1 MTNSTTPKAPGTP
14 PGTPPKRDARRRAA
28 RLGAIQALYQIAV
41 GGATAEVVRGEFLEQ
56 WLDEDIEGLSL
67 RAADRDLFDR
77 LVMGV
82 SEETENLDNM
92 LTAVLAEDWPVER
105 LEILLKMILRAGA
118 FELGHWQDV
127 PARVV
132 ISQYVDLAHAF
143 YDGKQPSMANGVL
156 DRLARLL
163 RPEEFGGE
171 GFGDTVIPEA
181 G

>member
-1 MTNSTTPKAPGTP
+1 VTSSTSSTASKAPAKG
-14 PGTPPKRDARRRAA
+14 DARRRAA
-28 RLGAIQALYQIAV
+28 RLGAVQALYQITLS
-41 GGATAEVVRGEFLEQ
+41 GAAPEEVCDEFLEQ
-56 WLDEDIEGLSL
+56 RLDEEIEGLRL
-67 RAADRDLFDR
+67 GAADRDLFSR

-82 SEETENLDNM
+82 SGEIGDLDDM

-105 LEILLKMILRAGA
+105 LETLLKVILRAGA
-118 FELGHWQDV
+118 YELGHWQDV
-127 PARVV
+127 PAQVV

-143 YDGKQPSMANGVL
+143 YDGKQPSLANGVL

-171 GFGDTVIPEA
+171 PADQPSAPEA

>member
-1 MTNSTTPKAPGTP
+1 MAGTTTPKTSGP
-14 PGTPPKRDARRRAA
+14 PGKSDARRRAA
-28 RLGAIQALYQIAV
+28 RLGAVQALYQIAI
-41 GGATAEVVRGEFLEQ
+41 GGATSEVVRGEFLDQ
-56 WLDEDIEGLSL
+56 WLDEEIDGLSL
-67 RAADRDLFDR
+67 SAADRDLFDR

-82 SEETENLDNM
+82 SDATEDLDNM
-92 LTAVLAEDWPVER
+92 LTAVRAENWPVER
-105 LEILLKMILRAGA
+105 LETLLKMILRAGA
-118 FELGHWQDV
+118 YELGHWQDV
-127 PARVV
+127 PAQVV

-163 RPEEFGGE
+163 RPEEFDGE

>member
-1 MTNSTTPKAPGTP
+1 MAGTP
-14 PGTPPKRDARRRAA
+14 TPNAPNTRPKSDARRRAA
-28 RLGAIQALYQIAV
+28 RLGAVQALYQIAI
-41 GGATAEVVRGEFLEQ
+41 GGATSEVVRGEFLEQ
-56 WLDEDIEGLSL
+56 WLDEEIEGLSL
-67 RAADRDLFDR
+67 RAADRDFFDR

-82 SEETENLDNM
+82 SGETENLDHM

-105 LEILLKMILRAGA
+105 LETLLKMILRAGA

-127 PARVV
+127 PAQVV

-143 YDGKQPSMANGVL
+143 YDGKQPSMVNGVL

-163 RPEEFGGE
+163 RAEEFDGE
-171 GFGDTVIPEA
+171 GSDEAVIPEA

>member
-1 MTNSTTPKAPGTP
+1 LTPVPGTTASKNEQ
-14 PGTPPKRDARRRAA
+14 TPAKGDARRRAA
-28 RLGAIQALYQIAV
+28 RLGAVQALYQIEI
-41 GGATAEVVRGEFLEQ
+41 GGAAAEVVRGEFLEQ
-56 WLDEDIEGLSL
+56 RLDEEIEGLSL
-67 RAADRDLFDR
+67 GAADRDFFDG

-82 SEETENLDNM
+82 SGETENLDNM

-118 FELGHWQDV
+118 YELGHWQDV
-127 PARVV
+127 PAPVV

-163 RPEEFGGE
+163 RPEEFDGQ
-171 GFGDTVIPEA
+171 GFGDTAIPEA